1 MSDPAPITNP
11 PNDEHLA
18 ADSYARER
26 VTVLA
31 LVAMLF
37 YQGFAIA
44 IVSVAAPW
52 IGTSFH
58 LDGSGIARLFAWI
71 SLSAL
76 GALALSR
83 MIDRYGRRRMILW
96 CMAAIPVCSIGA
108 AVSIKLFW
116 FAIFQIG
123 LYAVVGA
130 AGSGCVVMLSEEL
143 PIARRARGQS
153 FGGLAAAMGAGLC
166 VFLMPIFDAYGLSW
180 RWMFVISALGV
191 AMLPAMARLLP
202 ESGRWEISDAS
213 GINARTRFY
222 DVFQPLYR
230 KRSITMIVCAL
241 AVAISTTAANAFGYY
256 HAISVVHMSS
266 AATSTMTIVAGGV
279 GLLGFPLGAWTAER
293 FGRVPT
299 AVGFGIFMTA
309 GHLWYFWGPPSHYA
323 FPLMWLSAGF
333 FWFNLCDNGGTVAIN
348 AASTELF
355 PTPLRGTMIGW
366 FALVGAIGAV
376 ISNAAVAVL
385 ANKMGGLSIVVG
397 ALSIVG
403 IPAAILFGLMIDET
417 RGMSLEMAGKEEEF
431 TASETFPAERN

>member
-1 MSDPAPITNP
+1 MDDPASSPSP
-11 PNDEHLA
+11 LPNEEQLT
-18 ADSYARER
+18 ADSAERES

-31 LVAMLF
+31 LIAMLF
-37 YQGFAIA
+37 YQGFAVA

-58 LDGSGIARLFAWI
+58 LDGAGIARLFAWI

-83 MIDRYGRRRMILW
+83 MIDRYGRRRMILG

-108 AVSIKLFW
+108 AVSTKLIW
-116 FAIFQIG
+116 FAVFQIA

-153 FGGLAAAMGAGLC
+153 FGGLAGAVGAGLC
-166 VFLMPIFDAYGLSW
+166 VFLMPIFDAYGWSW
-180 RWMFVISALGV
+180 RWMFVISAAGI

-213 GINARTRFY
+213 GINTRTRFY

-230 KRSITMIVCAL
+230 KRSITIIVCAF
-241 AVAISTTAANAFGYY
+241 AAAISTTGANAFSYY
-256 HAISVVHMSS
+256 HAVSVVGMSS
-266 AATSTMTIVAGGV
+266 AATSAMTIVAGGL
-279 GLLGFPLGAWTAER
+279 GLLGFPFGAWSAER

-299 AVGFGIFMTA
+299 TVAFGIAITA
-309 GHLWYFWGPPSHYA
+309 GHLWYFWGPPSHFA
-323 FPLMWLSAGF
+323 WPLMWLSAGF
-333 FWFNLCDNGGTVAIN
+333 FWFNLCDNGGTVASN
-348 AASTELF
+348 VAATELF

-376 ISNAAVAVL
+376 ISNAAVALL

-417 RGMSLEMAGKEEEF
+417 RGLSLEMAGKEEQF
-431 TASETFPAERN
+431 TSEN

>member
-1 MSDPAPITNP
+1 MSDPAPTTDP
-11 PNDEHLA
+11 PREDQLA
-18 ADSYARER
+18 ADSAARER

-83 MIDRYGRRRMILW
+83 MIDRHGRRVMILW

-108 AVSIKLFW
+108 AVSTSLLW

-153 FGGLAAAMGAGLC
+153 FGGLSASVGAGLC
-166 VFLMPIFDAYGLSW
+166 VFLMPIFDAYGVSW
-180 RWMFVISALGV
+180 RWMFVISAAGI

-202 ESGRWEISDAS
+202 ESERWELSDAS
-213 GINARTRFY
+213 GITTRTRFY

-230 KRSITMIVCAL
+230 KRSITMIVCGL

-256 HAISVVHMSS
+256 HAVSVVGMSS
-266 AATSTMTIVAGGV
+266 AATSTMTIVAGGL
-279 GLLGFPLGAWTAER
+279 GLLGFPLGAWSAER

-299 AVGFGIFMTA
+299 AVAFGIAITA
-309 GHLWYFWGPPSHYA
+309 GHLWYFWGPPTHLTW
-323 FPLMWLSAGF
+323 PLMWLSTGF
-333 FWFNLCDNGGTVAIN
+333 FWFNVCDNGGTVAIN
-348 AASTELF
+348 AAATELF

-417 RGMSLEMAGKEEEF
+417 RGLSLEMADKEDQF
-431 TASETFPAERN
+431 TSEN

>member
-1 MSDPAPITNP
+1 MNDTAPQTSP
-11 PNDEHLA
+11 TPTDEQLA
-18 ADSYARER
+18 ADSARRER
-26 VTVLA
+26 VTIVA
-31 LVAMLF
+31 LLAMLF
-37 YQGFAIA
+37 YQGFAA
-44 IVSVAAPW
+44 SIVAVASPW

-58 LDGSGIARLFAWI
+58 LDGAGIARLFAWI

-83 MIDRYGRRRMILW
+83 MIDRHGRRRMILW
-96 CMAAIPVCSIGA
+96 CVATIPICSIA
-108 AVSIKLFW
+108 TALSTNLLAFTS
-116 FAIFQIG
+116 FQIA

-153 FGGLAAAMGAGLC
+153 FGGLASAVGAGLC
-166 VFLMPIFDAYGLSW
+166 VFLMPIFVAYGWSW
-180 RWMFVISALGV
+180 RWMFVISAAGV

-202 ESGRWEISDAS
+202 ESERWELSDAS
-213 GINARTRFY
+213 GITARTHFY

-241 AVAISTTAANAFGYY
+241 AAAISTTAANAFGYY
-256 HAISVVHMSS
+256 HAVSVVGLSA
-266 AATSTMTIVAGGV
+266 AATSTMTIVAGGI
-279 GLLGFPLGAWTAER
+279 GLVGFPLGAWTSER

-299 AVGFGIFMTA
+299 VVAFGIFITA
-309 GHLWYFWGPPSHYA
+309 GHIWFYWGPPAHFA
-323 FPLMWLSAGF
+323 WPLMWLAAGY
-333 FWFNLCDNGGTVAIN
+333 FWFNVCDNAGTVASN
-348 AASTELF
+348 AAGTELF

-366 FALVGAIGAV
+366 FALVSAIGAV
-376 ISNAAVAVL
+376 ISNAAVALL
-385 ANKMGGLSIVVG
+385 ANAMGGLSIVVG

-431 TASETFPAERN
+431 TASEN

>member
-1 MSDPAPITNP
+1 VDDPAPTTNP
-11 PNDEHLA
+11 PSDEQLA
-18 ADSYARER
+18 ADSAARER

-37 YQGFAIA
+37 YQGFAVA

-58 LDGSGIARLFAWI
+58 LDGAGIARLFAWI

-108 AVSIKLFW
+108 AVSTRLIW
-116 FAIFQIG
+116 FTIFQVG

-153 FGGLAAAMGAGLC
+153 FGGLAASVGAGLC
-166 VFLMPIFDAYGLSW
+166 VFLMPILVAYGWSW
-180 RWMFVISALGV
+180 RWMFVISAAGI

-202 ESGRWEISDAS
+202 ESERWELSDAS
-213 GINARTRFY
+213 GITARTRFY

-241 AVAISTTAANAFGYY
+241 AAAISTTGANAFGYY
-256 HAISVVHMSS
+256 HAVSVVGMSA
-266 AATSTMTIVAGGV
+266 AATSTMTIVAGGL
-279 GLLGFPLGAWTAER
+279 GLLGFPLGAWSAER

-299 AVGFGIFMTA
+299 VVAFGIAITA
-309 GHLWYFWGPPSHYA
+309 GHLWYFWGPPTHLTW
-323 FPLMWLSAGF
+323 PLMWLSAGY
-333 FWFNLCDNGGTVAIN
+333 FWFNLCDNSGTVASN
-348 AASTELF
+348 AAATELF

-376 ISNAAVAVL
+376 ISNAAVALL

-397 ALSIVG
+397 TLSIVG
-403 IPAAILFGLMIDET
+403 IPAAILFGKMIEET
-417 RGMSLEMAGKEEEF
+417 RGLSLEMAAKEAQF
-431 TASETFPAERN
+431 TSKN

>member
-1 MSDPAPITNP
+1 MDYPAPSP
-11 PNDEHLA
+11 SPLPNEEQIA
-18 ADSYARER
+18 ASSAARES

-37 YQGFAIA
+37 YQGFAVA

-58 LDGSGIARLFAWI
+58 LDGAGIARLFAWI

-83 MIDRYGRRRMILW
+83 MIDRYGRRRMILG

-108 AVSIKLFW
+108 AVSTKLIW
-116 FAIFQIG
+116 FAAFQIG

-153 FGGLAAAMGAGLC
+153 FGGLAASVGAGLC
-166 VFLMPIFDAYGLSW
+166 VFLMPIFDAYGISW
-180 RWMFVISALGV
+180 RWMFVISAAGV

-202 ESGRWEISDAS
+202 ESERWEISDAS
-213 GINARTRFY
+213 GITTRTRFY

-230 KRSITMIVCAL
+230 KRSITIIVCAF
-241 AVAISTTAANAFGYY
+241 AAAISTTGANAFGYY
-256 HAISVVHMSS
+256 HAVSVVGMSS
-266 AATSTMTIVAGGV
+266 AATSAMTIVAGGL
-279 GLLGFPLGAWTAER
+279 GLLGFPFGAWSAER

-299 AVGFGIFMTA
+299 VVAFGIAITA
-309 GHLWYFWGPPSHYA
+309 GHLWYFWGPPTHFA
-323 FPLMWLSAGF
+323 WPLMWLSAGF
-333 FWFNLCDNGGTVAIN
+333 FWFNACDNGGTVASN
-348 AASTELF
+348 VAATELF

-417 RGMSLEMAGKEEEF
+417 RGLSLEMAGKEEQF
-431 TASETFPAERN
+431 TSEN

>member
-1 MSDPAPITNP
+1 VDDPAPSPSLP
-11 PNDEHLA
+11 PNEAQLA
-18 ADSYARER
+18 ADSAARER

-31 LVAMLF
+31 LLAMLF
-37 YQGFAIA
+37 YQGFAVA

-83 MIDRYGRRRMILW
+83 MIDRYGRRVMILW

-108 AVSIKLFW
+108 AVSTRLLW

-153 FGGLAAAMGAGLC
+153 FGGLAASVGAGLC
-166 VFLMPIFDAYGLSW
+166 VFLMPIFDAYGWSW
-180 RWMFVISALGV
+180 RWMFVISAAGI

-202 ESGRWEISDAS
+202 ESERWELSDAS
-213 GINARTRFY
+213 GINTRTRFY

-256 HAISVVHMSS
+256 HAVSVVGMS
-266 AATSTMTIVAGGV
+266 AASTSTMTIVAGGL

-299 AVGFGIFMTA
+299 TVGFGIFMTA

-333 FWFNLCDNGGTVAIN
+333 FWFNVCDNGATVAIN
-348 AASTELF
+348 AVGTELF

-376 ISNAAVAVL
+376 ISNAAVAFL
-385 ANKMGGLSIVVG
+385 ATKMGGLSIVVG

-417 RGMSLEMAGKEEEF
+417 RGLSLEMAAKEDQF
-431 TASETFPAERN
+431 TASEN

>member
-1 MSDPAPITNP
+1 VDEPAPSP
-11 PNDEHLA
+11 SPLPNEEQIA
-18 ADSYARER
+18 ASSAARES

-37 YQGFAIA
+37 YQGFAVA

-58 LDGSGIARLFAWI
+58 LDGAGIARLFAWI

-83 MIDRYGRRRMILW
+83 MIDRYGRRRMILG

-108 AVSIKLFW
+108 AVSTRLIW
-116 FAIFQIG
+116 FAAFQIG

-153 FGGLAAAMGAGLC
+153 FGGLAASVGAGLC
-166 VFLMPIFDAYGLSW
+166 VFLMPIFDAYGWSW
-180 RWMFVISALGV
+180 RWMFVISAAGI

-213 GINARTRFY
+213 GITTRTRFY

-241 AVAISTTAANAFGYY
+241 AAAISTTGANAFGYY
-256 HAISVVHMSS
+256 HAVSVVGMSS
-266 AATSTMTIVAGGV
+266 AATSAMTIVAGGL

-299 AVGFGIFMTA
+299 VVAFGIAMTA
-309 GHLWYFWGPPSHYA
+309 GHLWYFWGPPSHFA
-323 FPLMWLSAGF
+323 WPLMWLSAGF
-333 FWFNLCDNGGTVAIN
+333 FWFNVCDNGATVASN
-348 AASTELF
+348 VAATELF

-376 ISNAAVAVL
+376 ISNAAVALL

-417 RGMSLEMAGKEEEF
+417 RGLSLEMAGKEEQF
-431 TASETFPAERN
+431 TSEN